1 MRLGPIRLFEQ
12 RMPSN
17 ALDHELTSKEIPM
30 PGFQV
35 TQLAAS
41 VGCEILSVEP
51 PQPIEFTP
59 IWITVR
65 ITNAPAQPFSGDV
78 RYTGQPSWADR
89 SFYHVNIPAGPGIA
103 GVMMGQQ
110 VPTRTVT
117 FSGLAPAAGQN
128 VPIEVQLFRDPAPAE
143 EFTLPIATASFA
155 LNIAA
160 TYRFG
165 IDTLECLNPRSKN
178 NDTLKGSCKV
188 LVGDQYLALY
198 DPGSPWNAPQDT
210 YYEEYGDHGAGF
222 STPTK
227 FHFQEFGGVPG
238 LAPNVAIVYN
248 FENSGHAGSI
258 EEVTNKVL
266 DGLSDL
272 GAGVVTGIE
281 GGGDGWA
288 KANEAHHQFNAAIT
302 ASCDGLVAGDTLG
315 PASSDQ
321 LASMTAENRTYTE
334 TRRYE
339 GTSSPYICG
348 EVSHYEVTF
357 TLTRVSTP
365 QQAIG

>member
-1 MRLGPIRLFEQ
+1 MLQIRDRGPPMRLGPIRLFEQ

-17 ALDHELTSKEIPM
+17 ALDHELASKEIPM

-160 TYRFG
+160 YRFG

-178 NDTLKGSCKV
+178 TEVRGS
-188 LVGDQYLALY
+188 
-198 DPGSPWNAPQDT
+198 W
-210 YYEEYGDHGAGF
+210 
-222 STPTK
+222 
-227 FHFQEFGGVPG
+227 
-238 LAPNVAIVYN
+238 
-248 FENSGHAGSI
+248 
-258 EEVTNKVL
+258 
-266 DGLSDL
+266 
-272 GAGVVTGIE
+272 
-281 GGGDGWA
+281 
-288 KANEAHHQFNAAIT
+288 
-302 ASCDGLVAGDTLG
+302 
-315 PASSDQ
+315 
-321 LASMTAENRTYTE
+321 
-334 TRRYE
+334 
-339 GTSSPYICG
+339 
-348 EVSHYEVTF
+348 
-357 TLTRVSTP
+357 
-365 QQAIG
+365 